1 MNNSHTFSPEELNR
15 SYDYNIP
22 SMDIEEEE
30 DNMSSIILDHFGT
43 NIKKEVEFLEFNTDE
58 IYFNNIREKT
68 TTKAEI
74 SNNNKKEEQNKANPT
89 LVKSCGGGK
98 VTKKTAKDKKK
109 KEEKQI
115 ESEKTASS
123 TEKTESKTNSSNSEN
138 KMPED
143 KDLNNNIINNNKE
156 NKEEIN
162 NKEVE
167 FIMIGIDNINLEQE
181 NLLNNI
187 NNNIYINNNDDN
199 NKDEKKMIGKKRKKK
214 FLTGDNL
221 IKNIRTTL
229 LNYIFEFINKKIRIL
244 LNNKIGRANC
254 VKQFIKITKKEL
266 YHSKVEYDKNFL
278 NKKLK
283 DILSFKI
290 SGKYSNYLDSHNIN
304 LVQYLISDEKNGN
317 YFQSLFD
324 LSFLNC
330 LEFINGKKNY
340 DLLEGLAKVEEIIE
354 KEYKDLDEYEKKY
367 YKGFIKD
374 YDNIINEKNSKSK
387 K

>member
-1 MNNSHTFSPEELNR
+1 MNNSHNFSPEELNR

-22 SMDIEEEE
+22 SMDIEEE

-74 SNNNKKEEQNKANPT
+74 SDNNKKEEQNKADPT

-98 VTKKTAKDKKK
+98 VTKKTAKDKKI

-123 TEKTESKTNSSNSEN
+123 TEKTESKTNSSNEEN

-143 KDLNNNIINNNKE
+143 KDLNNNIINNKE

-167 FIMIGIDNINLEQE
+167 FIMIGIDNINLELE

-199 NKDEKKMIGKKRKKK
+199 NNDEKKMIGKKRKKK
-214 FLTGDNL
+214 LLTGDNL

-244 LNNKIGRANC
+244 LNNEIGRANC

-290 SGKYSNYLDSHNIN
+290 SGKYSNYLDDHNIN
-304 LVQYLISDEKNGN
+304 LVHYLISDEKNGN

-340 DLLEGLAKVEEIIE
+340 DLLEGLAKVDEIIE

-374 YDNIINEKNSKSK
+374 YDNIIKEKNSKSK